1 MHHVDGT
8 VGDPLTDSVS
18 HKCLFRYRSH
28 GNEQWQFNEKGL
40 MERRD
45 ASINDT
51 KIEASERRYTRN
63 AKTGLVE
70 YPHGHP

>member
-1 MHHVDGT
+1 
-8 VGDPLTDSVS
+8 
-18 HKCLFRYRSH
+18 
-28 GNEQWQFNEKGL
+28 